1 MPTPPTPPD
10 TAPPVA
16 RIPLRGLAMIGAP
29 SASGLQDRI
38 DALLGRASEGP
49 MPPAAAPDPADL
61 GAPERLA
68 IDYGDQRELIGRLE
82 KARQGLADDERAT
95 REPLE
100 AQGVFRGSGPAAGK
114 LAFLFTG
121 QGSQFVNM
129 GRDLADSEPV
139 VRAVFDEADA
149 VLEPL
154 LGRTLTSYVFVD
166 GDRAAVKAAG
176 QDLKQTAITQP
187 AVLTLDVALARLLG
201 EFGIEPDLL
210 MGHSLGEYGA
220 LVSAGVLTFA
230 EALQAAAARG
240 REMSRVS
247 VGDNGAMAAVMGPA
261 DLVEEVLKDIEGYV
275 VPANLNSGGQC
286 VIGGETAAVE
296 RAIEAFHERDVHA
309 LRLQVSHAFHTKIV
323 APAAEGL
330 RKVLEG
336 LHVRAPKR
344 QIVANV
350 TADFYPDDPNAIR
363 DLLCRQ
369 IASPVR
375 WVEGLEKAYEAGTRA
390 FVEVG
395 PKRALKGFTDDVLG
409 DRADVTSVY
418 TNRARPKEIATFN
431 QALCGLYA
439 AGYSSRR
446 VS

>member
-1 MPTPPTPPD
+1 MTPTPTPPHTTVP
-10 TAPPVA
+10 AA
-16 RIPLRGLAMIGAP
+16 RTPLRGLAMIGAS
-29 SASGLQDRI
+29 SAGGLQERI
-38 DALLGRASEGP
+38 DTLLGRAREGV

-61 GAPERLA
+61 AAPERLA
-68 IDYGDQRELIGRLE
+68 IDYGDQKELIGRLE
-82 KARQGLADDERAT
+82 KARQGLADDEQVKWK
-95 REPLE
+95 PLD
-100 AQGVFRGSGPAAGK
+100 AQGVFRGSGPAVGK

-121 QGSQFVNM
+121 QGSQYVNM

-166 GDRAAVKAAG
+166 GDRAAVKAAS

-201 EFGIEPDLL
+201 EFGIEPDLV

-220 LVSAGVLTFA
+220 LVSSGVLTFA
-230 EALQAAAARG
+230 EAVQAAAARG

-247 VGDNGAMAAVMGPA
+247 GGDNGAMAAVMAPV
-261 DLVEEVLKDIEGYV
+261 DVVEKVLEGIEGYA
-275 VPANLNSGGQC
+275 VPANLNSRSQC
-286 VIGGETAAVE
+286 VIGGDTPAVQQ
-296 RAIEAFHERDVHA
+296 AIEAFEKRGVQA
-309 LRLQVSHAFHTKIV
+309 QQLPVSHAFHTKIV
-323 APAAEGL
+323 APAADGL
-330 RKVLEG
+330 RQVLEG
-336 LHVRAPKR
+336 FDAQAPKR
-344 QIVANV
+344 PIVANV
-350 TADFYPDDPNAIR
+350 TADFYPDDPGAIR
-363 DLLCRQ
+363 NLLCRQ

-375 WVEGLEKAYEAGTRA
+375 WVEGLEKAYEAGARA

-395 PKRALKGFTDDVLG
+395 PKRALKGFVDDVLG

-418 TNRARPKEIATFN
+418 TNRTRPREIATFN

-439 AGYSSRR
+439 AGHSSRR
-446 VS
+446 VP